1 MLTLSRLVLNF
12 GSDLRFSWR
21 RLRRSPLFAITT
33 VATFAL
39 GIAANT
45 AIFSV
50 MDALVL
56 RPLAVPQLNHVVS
69 VAEQWGGNDASP
81 VSLADYRDYAA
92 QSRSFVDLAART
104 QAYMALTLGGQ
115 SEHVQAT
122 RTTANLFAV
131 YRMQPQLGRLFAASE
146 DQPGHEGEAV
156 LTHAFWQ
163 SHFGGSDAVLGRDI
177 VLDGRPYSIIGVMPR
192 SFDGVGNGDLY
203 LPLAATAAQGSDRQL
218 RNYTMVGRLRE
229 GSSVA
234 TASAELNGIALG
246 LARQFPRTNEGWK
259 VRVRLLV
266 ETING
271 DLTPFFMH
279 LVFAATLLLMVVVC
293 ANVSN
298 LQFAYLL
305 RRTPELAMRFALG
318 STRGRLLRELLLDSL
333 LQSLLGATL
342 GIALSAVAL
351 HFILAEMPARVS
363 RLVAGWSDIRLDSR
377 ALMFSVAVAVIAGL
391 VAGVAPAL
399 AGARMQ
405 LLEQLKS
412 GGRSVSGSRRSHRLR
427 NVLSIAQITLATALV
442 AGAVCIAA
450 SISTMLNAAGRF
462 QPEKVLM
469 FHAYLPAA
477 RYETAPKQSAFFASS
492 LDRLRALPGVRSA
505 VFATALPYNN
515 EGVWWQRVT
524 IPGDPALPGQ
534 TRNTQRLTVSP
545 DFFSSFGLR
554 TVQGRSLASSDT
566 LDHPLVAVVSR
577 RFAAEYF
584 GTRDPIGRQIQL
596 GKDTT
601 DLTPPAT
608 IVGVVEDVI
617 YTWVDQVPQPAVY
630 FSAAQMPST
639 SGTFVLR
646 TEGDPLSL
654 AVPARRALANLD
666 STLPVDT
673 PETYA
678 TYVHESFVGLS
689 YMAVMLAA
697 DAAIALFLSGIGLF
711 GVMANLVTERTH
723 EIGIRFAVG
732 AGRGSILA
740 LLMRR
745 TLALTSI
752 GLGGGVVLAVAVG
765 RVLTGTLQNVRAEQ
779 GQIILGTGLL
789 VVLISLLAGYIPARR
804 ATEVDPVE
812 ALRAQ

>member
-1 MLTLSRLVLNF
+1 
-12 GSDLRFSWR
+12 
-21 RLRRSPLFAITT
+21 
-33 VATFAL
+33 
-39 GIAANT
+39 
-45 AIFSV
+45 
-50 MDALVL
+50 
-56 RPLAVPQLNHVVS
+56 
-69 VAEQWGGNDASP
+69 
-81 VSLADYRDYAA
+81 
-92 QSRSFVDLAART
+92 
-104 QAYMALTLGGQ
+104 
-115 SEHVQAT
+115 
-122 RTTANLFAV
+122 
-131 YRMQPQLGRLFAASE
+131 
-146 DQPGHEGEAV
+146 
-156 LTHAFWQ
+156 
-163 SHFGGSDAVLGRDI
+163 
-177 VLDGRPYSIIGVMPR
+177 
-192 SFDGVGNGDLY
+192 
-203 LPLAATAAQGSDRQL
+203 
-218 RNYTMVGRLRE
+218 
-229 GSSVA
+229 
-234 TASAELNGIALG
+234 
-246 LARQFPRTNEGWK
+246 
-259 VRVRLLV
+259 
-266 ETING
+266 
-271 DLTPFFMH
+271 
-279 LVFAATLLLMVVVC
+279 
-293 ANVSN
+293 
-298 LQFAYLL
+298 
-305 RRTPELAMRFALG
+305 
-318 STRGRLLRELLLDSL
+318 
-333 LQSLLGATL
+333 
-342 GIALSAVAL
+342 
-351 HFILAEMPARVS
+351 
-363 RLVAGWSDIRLDSR
+363 
-377 ALMFSVAVAVIAGL
+377 
-391 VAGVAPAL
+391 
-399 AGARMQ
+399 
-405 LLEQLKS
+405 
-412 GGRSVSGSRRSHRLR
+412 
-427 NVLSIAQITLATALV
+427 
-442 AGAVCIAA
+442 
-450 SISTMLNAAGRF
+450 MLNAAGRF

-515 EGVWWQRVT
+515 EGVWWQGVT

-745 TLALTSI
+745 TLAVTSI

-789 VVLISLLAGYIPARR
+789 VVLISLLAEDIPARP
-804 ATEVDPVE
+804 ATTVDPGE